1 MWRYVLAYLFAF
13 AVLLA
18 VVLGFI
24 FLRDHV
30 SAGLWL
36 TSAFAAL
43 AVGATLVNLVWQWA
57 DRNPAR

>member
-13 AVLLA
+13 AVLL
-18 VVLGFI
+18 VVVFGFI
-24 FLRDHV
+24 FLRDQV

-36 TSAFAAL
+36 ALAFAAL

-57 DRNPAR
+57 DRDPAR

>member
-1 MWRYVLAYLFAF
+1 MWRYVLAYLFTF

-18 VVLGFI
+18 VVFGFI
-24 FLRDHV
+24 FLRDQV

-36 TSAFAAL
+36 AL
-43 AVGATLVNLVWQWA
+43 AFTALAIGATLVNLVWQWA